1 MTIQRT
7 TPGEAEWKLSVFR
20 NNERITA
27 DGGEFLLTDFC
38 RGWQITEDISLAT
51 MEAEFVFQDAAGLQG
66 IFTGSELF
74 KLEVFTSLADRTYFF
89 RTTGIFD
96 RIKDTNNSEMFKI
109 SAMSDEF
116 IRNEAV
122 NVFGSS
128 EVIFNKNTS
137 TENIVSS
144 LLRKNNYL
152 GSNKDVHVEETISN
166 HSFIIPNW
174 RPLDVIYW
182 LTDRS
187 IRKAAKGG
195 TLQNGFVFYENAL
208 GYNFRY
214 IDGLI
219 EDINNMSEVETN
231 NRTNT
236 KRLYRYSYAPK
247 NINEELDNYTING
260 ISFPEE
266 HKNLI
271 AQRHGTISGYSV
283 GFDPV
288 NITASSMGL
297 SNDIS
302 KLAYQYNLKD
312 TWARMEHLDPKETTN
327 PHTQMDNDIQS
338 ILNTPKR
345 VRYCM
350 LPSQAFDPKYKNNPQ
365 KNYQEL
371 VQLQAYQYMRVET
384 LKNLKALVRI
394 PGNIDLYAGSGIH
407 ISLPG
412 TFKSGTTVPTD
423 RRYSGRYMIVRL
435 THSATV
441 GKIET
446 AIELMKD
453 SILK

>member
-152 GSNKDVHVEETISN
+152 GSKYF
-166 HSFIIPNW
+166 SF
-174 RPLDVIYW
+174 
-182 LTDRS
+182 
-187 IRKAAKGG
+187 KK
-195 TLQNGFVFYENAL
+195 
-208 GYNFRY
+208 
-214 IDGLI
+214 
-219 EDINNMSEVETN
+219 
-231 NRTNT
+231 
-236 KRLYRYSYAPK
+236 
-247 NINEELDNYTING
+247 
-260 ISFPEE
+260 
-266 HKNLI
+266 
-271 AQRHGTISGYSV
+271 
-283 GFDPV
+283 
-288 NITASSMGL
+288 
-297 SNDIS
+297 
-302 KLAYQYNLKD
+302 
-312 TWARMEHLDPKETTN
+312 
-327 PHTQMDNDIQS
+327 
-338 ILNTPKR
+338 
-345 VRYCM
+345 
-350 LPSQAFDPKYKNNPQ
+350 
-365 KNYQEL
+365 
-371 VQLQAYQYMRVET
+371 
-384 LKNLKALVRI
+384 
-394 PGNIDLYAGSGIH
+394 
-407 ISLPG
+407 
-412 TFKSGTTVPTD
+412 
-423 RRYSGRYMIVRL
+423 
-435 THSATV
+435 
-441 GKIET
+441 
-446 AIELMKD
+446 
-453 SILK
+453 